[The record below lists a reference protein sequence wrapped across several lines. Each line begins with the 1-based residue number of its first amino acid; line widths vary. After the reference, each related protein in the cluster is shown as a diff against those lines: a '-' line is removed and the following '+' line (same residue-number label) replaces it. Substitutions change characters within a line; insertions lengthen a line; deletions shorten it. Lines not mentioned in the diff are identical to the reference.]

1 MPTDEQAQT
10 CLRVCQMLSTGF
22 QPIHLFRYNP
32 ETQTVYILAGV
43 TESIEI
49 VVFADSEWEFRN
61 E

>member
-1 MPTDEQAQT
+1 MPTDEQAQA

-32 ETQTVYILAGV
+32 EIQTVYILAGV

-49 VVFADSEWEFRN
+49 VVYPSGRWEFDN

>member
-49 VVFADSEWEFRN
+49 IVFADSEWEFRN